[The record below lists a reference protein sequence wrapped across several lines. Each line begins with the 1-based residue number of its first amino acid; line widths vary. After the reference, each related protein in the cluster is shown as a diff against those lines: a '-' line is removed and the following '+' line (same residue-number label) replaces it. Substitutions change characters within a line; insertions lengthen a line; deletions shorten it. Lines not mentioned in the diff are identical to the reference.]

1 MYMGRM
7 SEPCEQFALYP
18 GLLTPAS
25 VTCSANAG
33 EDLVKLI
40 TCNDVPGRVEEW
52 HIPGKTGALLIANTD
67 QKTTECLNQTVLVM
81 FLGFRKLLYSCR
93 EGMCHSS
100 TRPGISL
107 HVISFTRPSVC

>member
-1 MYMGRM
+1 MGRM

-25 VTCSANAG
+25 VTSSANAG

-93 EGMCHSS
+93 EGMRHSS
-100 TRPGISL
+100 SHPGISL